1 MTDAHIEA
9 VWSARAPAVW
19 PSLPEYLT
27 YSTLLEVEACP
38 RRWGLASAAYPEV
51 WTGRGYP
58 PRLSIPRIAGSI
70 VHDVIDKVTGAL
82 VKRQCPSIRAPEA
95 VQIMRESGGF
105 TRLLED
111 STARALSPYASNPR
125 AHGQL
130 DAVRRTLQAR
140 FPDLRRRAQSLLM
153 TVSTPPLGPSLAAV
167 DARVPTGVRS
177 RAPLRTGTHSEVDVL
192 APAIGWRGTID
203 LLTVA
208 PSDCAITDFKTGERK
223 TDHALQVRIYAL
235 LWSMDGELNPTRA
248 PATSLML
255 AYPGGLTNVPAPDSD
270 ELDALRAELVARTDA
285 ARAYDAVRPPA
296 KPSAVNCLHCD
307 VRHVCDDYWT
317 RDVQMSIR
325 AAAQDSDICDGEF
338 VLSTGLGA
346 SNWEIT
352 PRSAPT
358 PWNTPRSVL
367 RCSDSKVELRSGHVV
382 RVLDGNIWR
391 AADEPS
397 VTTLNVG
404 PSSEIYIVPKPKGSV

>member
-1 MTDAHIEA
+1 
-9 VWSARAPAVW
+9 
-19 PSLPEYLT
+19 
-27 YSTLLEVEACP
+27 
-38 RRWGLASAAYPEV
+38 
-51 WTGRGYP
+51 
-58 PRLSIPRIAGSI
+58 
-70 VHDVIDKVTGAL
+70 
-82 VKRQCPSIRAPEA
+82 
-95 VQIMRESGGF
+95 
-105 TRLLED
+105 
-111 STARALSPYASNPR
+111 
-125 AHGQL
+125 
-130 DAVRRTLQAR
+130 
-140 FPDLRRRAQSLLM
+140 M

-404 PSSEIYIVPKPKGSV
+404 PSSEIYIVPKPNGSV